1 MLPGPGGVL
10 DQAAMTVAQV
20 EIVLGTWGRMQAK
33 RDERERVRWKQ

>member
-33 RDERERVRWKQ
+33 RDEREREKYRR